1 MFSVRCHKTR
11 CLEKGEENAALP
23 KLERAPAL
31 SPCTYFASVLVPSEG
46 NRDAFDG
53 TSAPKESVHSW
64 DIDSTS
70 HSLRLPS
77 PYVAGANA
85 EWHSPWE
92 NSRHMIRKLNTH
104 ALHLT
109 KWLSYHAP
117 IK

>member
-1 MFSVRCHKTR
+1 MP
-11 CLEKGEENAALP
+11 ALP
-23 KLERAPAL
+23 KLERAPSIESMHL
-31 SPCTYFASVLVPSEG
+31 LCICLWCYEG

-64 DIDSTS
+64 DIDRHHS

-92 NSRHMIRKLNTH
+92 NSETH
-104 ALHLT
+104 D
-109 KWLSYHAP
+109 
-117 IK
+117 